1 LVPVFILCLY
11 HGEHVYEVKCE
22 VAESNGPVILGP
34 KQALKMNYV
43 QFLAITKPVIS
54 TAPAFM
60 KKTSSVPAVAVA
72 PVIKQTT
79 SNNITINDK
88 THHIPT
94 SKEYL
99 LKEYKDVFEGIGTLP
114 GGPYHI
120 QLKGDYKAVEFKD
133 SISGRATTI
142 TKFWCYCRGQGAY
155 RVDKFRCSCKET

>member
-22 VAESNGPVILGP
+22 VAESNGPVILGRE
-34 KQALKMNYV
+34 QALKMNYV
-43 QFLAITKPVIS
+43 QFPAITKPIIS
-54 TAPAFM
+54 TAPVFI

-120 QLKGDYKAVEFKD
+120 QLKGDYKAVQHPPRQVAV
-133 SISGRATTI
+133 S
-142 TKFWCYCRGQGAY
+142 
-155 RVDKFRCSCKET
+155 